1 MNNQKQ
7 EKHESRTEVLRK
19 ITHERP
25 EVLTQSVKKIRVEDV
40 INNRMFSQNKGIEKR
55 LLTIKGN
62 NSTNRVFD
70 SVLFSGFQGMEID
83 NMAMMIRTF
92 NK

>member
-1 MNNQKQ
+1 M
-7 EKHESRTEVLRK
+7 
-19 ITHERP
+19 
-25 EVLTQSVKKIRVEDV
+25 LTQSVKKIRVEDV
-40 INNRMFSQNKGIEKR
+40 INNRMLSQHKGIEKR

-62 NSTNRVFD
+62 NSTSRVFD